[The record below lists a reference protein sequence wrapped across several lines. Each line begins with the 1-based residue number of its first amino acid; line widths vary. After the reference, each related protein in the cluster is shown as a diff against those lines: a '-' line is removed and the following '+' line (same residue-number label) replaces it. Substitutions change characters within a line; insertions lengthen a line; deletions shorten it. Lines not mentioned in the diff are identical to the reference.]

1 MERITKNIQK
11 VKERKSKSIK
21 GNMKENEKV
30 TSKLKKGRKMEKK
43 ECIMKRSQNDNRKVK
58 RVDET

>member
-30 TSKLKKGRKMEKK
+30 TSKLKKGRKMEK
-43 ECIMKRSQNDNRKVK
+43 RNA
-58 RVDET
+58 